1 MSVPVV
7 YVTGLDAEGRSCVL
21 DRQAAAIGGETF
33 MALRLQ
39 EPVLRMPEG
48 RGDAALLDSAT
59 PPGGAVYNIYVW
71 RPGERTPMHR
81 TITTDFD
88 VVLQGTIDMVLDT
101 ETVRLGTGDCA
112 VLPGVAHAWSAGPEG
127 AIVMFNLVAGEASGS
142 DVDRPRG
149 TLGIE

>member
-21 DRQAAAIGGETF
+21 DRREAAIGGETF

-39 EPVLRMPEG
+39 EPVFKMPEG

-71 RPGERTPMHR
+71 RPDERTPMHR

-149 TLGIE
+149 DLGIE